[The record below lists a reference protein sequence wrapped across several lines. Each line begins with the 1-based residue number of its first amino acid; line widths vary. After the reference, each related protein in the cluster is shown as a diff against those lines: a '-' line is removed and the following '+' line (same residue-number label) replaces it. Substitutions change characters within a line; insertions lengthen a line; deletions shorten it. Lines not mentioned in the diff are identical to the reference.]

1 MDKLIKILD
10 KLIPLFSTLLGAYI
24 TYIVTTSSKKNEIKI
39 NSRIEARDD
48 YWIPLAIAIHNL
60 QKKITELTKIDD
72 SYISFRGSDSCQD
85 ELDEV
90 LKYLQADKRIYFYKK
105 TRNMLNELNN
115 RIVKYENTLHA
126 DIEYIFKHFE
136 QQYLKLI
143 KDSSIYKRN
152 FCDNCNIS
160 VKKSFREEIKKALLR
175 HNKINWYG
183 QVEEVLFIREE
194 SSDDST
200 IFWADMRCS
209 YGDFYYDVWCPI
221 KENYDVRE
229 DFSFTLEQEIALEVL
244 DYEYDNIIL
253 YIKDIEKYMKDI
265 KYNKLYGVIFE
276 KLSLLEEEILENI
289 DSATII

>member
-48 YWIPLAIAIHNL
+48 YWIPLAIAIQNL

-115 RIVKYENTLHA
+115 RK
-126 DIEYIFKHFE
+126 F
-136 QQYLKLI
+136 
-143 KDSSIYKRN
+143 
-152 FCDNCNIS
+152 
-160 VKKSFREEIKKALLR
+160 
-175 HNKINWYG
+175 
-183 QVEEVLFIREE
+183 
-194 SSDDST
+194 
-200 IFWADMRCS
+200 
-209 YGDFYYDVWCPI
+209 
-221 KENYDVRE
+221 
-229 DFSFTLEQEIALEVL
+229 
-244 DYEYDNIIL
+244 
-253 YIKDIEKYMKDI
+253 
-265 KYNKLYGVIFE
+265 
-276 KLSLLEEEILENI
+276 
-289 DSATII
+289 

>member
-1 MDKLIKILD
+1 M
-10 KLIPLFSTLLGAYI
+10 
-24 TYIVTTSSKKNEIKI
+24 
-39 NSRIEARDD
+39 
-48 YWIPLAIAIHNL
+48 
-60 QKKITELTKIDD
+60 
-72 SYISFRGSDSCQD
+72 
-85 ELDEV
+85 
-90 LKYLQADKRIYFYKK
+90 
-105 TRNMLNELNN
+105 
-115 RIVKYENTLHA
+115 
-126 DIEYIFKHFE
+126 
-136 QQYLKLI
+136 I